1 MLKRFLIFA
10 VLLALVLPPGQA
22 VADMADI
29 PVFLVSG
36 AEPNVLFNMSVET
49 PMGGAAYN
57 DQDDTEDGGSC
68 GGRVWRGTLVDG
80 VWKGGSVGICYSA
93 SSSYLG
99 YFDPDKCY
107 SYDSTNNYFSPN
119 GPASATHTCSNEFSG
134 NFMNWA
140 SMTAIDMF
148 SLTMTG
154 GDRETDTTSL
164 TVVQRSRKQNNDN
177 WFPPKYLYVNDNVAP
192 SSVTPWSDA
201 RIHIYNNDTGTGEG
215 FIPKIQFGTTYQ
227 GSEKGTYNLRVK
239 VCDPVAGLESNCTGY
254 NNNSYYKPEG
264 LVQENARSMRFAVTS
279 YTADNSQDRDG
290 GVLRSNMKYVG
301 PTAPDGSGSYVSNSV
316 KEYGT
321 DGRYLSDPEGLAG
334 SGGVDFSGVINYINK
349 FSHYGYKSYDPIGEL
364 YYESLRYFKNLD
376 PTPEYSSGLTDSQKG
391 GFPVLTS
398 WTDPYLYNCQKSFI
412 IGINDANP
420 WLDKTLPGTRFSG
433 STYNGQSLSL
443 GSDYGQPSNP
453 PTGDDLINVSDWTD
467 QVGAA
472 QGIHGT
478 YQLIG
483 CTEAV
488 CDWDASNLKLITKLS
503 KVAGT
508 SPWGPKQNSYYI
520 AGLAYYANV
529 HDIRPDLGDADTST
543 IDNDPQTVS
552 TFMVDT
558 QEYSNDPL
566 TGEMNMLWLAGKFGG
581 FIDSN
586 DNQLPDLASEWD
598 ADGDGVP
605 DNYVLATKPDKL
617 VAALRDAFLNVK
629 EQKSSVAALAANS
642 TRLNTV
648 DPSMETVIYQAS
660 FNTADWSGTL
670 NAIRIDTSASLGTV
684 KWSTDEVSKIPAHA
698 SRSIFTYKDNVTRG
712 QAFTVANWANLSGS
726 MTTALNDTNDATIG
740 KLRLN
745 YLRGDTSNEQQNG
758 GIFRNRPRQ
767 TGLGLAPYLLLGDI
781 INSSPAYVVAPDFD
795 FDELPEGTAG
805 ADSYNA
811 FVAAN
816 KSRTPMLY
824 VGANDGMLH
833 GFIAETGVE
842 KFAYIPNSL
851 SPKLP
856 QLTYPNYAHK
866 YYVDGTPFVGD
877 AYIDNPWNG
886 STGAAW
892 RTVLVASTGAG
903 SRSIYALDITDPDNF
918 DASDVM
924 WEFTDPDLGYVLGTP
939 ITARMPDGT
948 WVVIFGNGYESAN
961 DGAFLF
967 IVNLQTGVLIKK
979 IDTEVGSSVL
989 PNGLGTPA
997 LKADEERTIEFAY
1010 AGDLQGNLWKFDLSG
1025 NINSWD
1031 SEFSSGGDPRPLF
1044 TARNAAG
1051 QVQPITA
1058 TPNFAKHPAG
1068 GYMVHVGTGKFF
1080 EDTDKI
1086 VGASPQIQS
1095 HYAIYDDGTYIT
1107 TTNRS
1112 ELVEQSFTEEVIHSS
1127 GTKVRLSSLRPLS
1140 DFDWTGD
1147 PKTRGWYIDM
1157 TLPVSGPQGERIVE
1171 KALLRHGRV
1180 IINSLTPVTDPCGY
1194 GGTSALTEL
1203 DALTG
1208 NRLSAAPLDVDG
1220 DGDIDADDLA
1230 DSSVVSTVEYNS
1242 MISGMFVLSTTG
1254 GGGGVEYKM
1263 GTKTDNTILI
1273 QAEDSGDSMKKGR
1286 RSWRQLP

>member
-1 MLKRFLIFA
+1 MLKPFLIFA
-10 VLLALVLPPGQA
+10 FLLALVIPTGQA
-22 VADMADI
+22 VADIADI

-57 DQDDTEDGGSC
+57 DHADGGSC
-68 GGRVWRGTLVDG
+68 TGRVTRG
-80 VWKGGSVGICYSA
+80 GGSVGICYSA

-107 SYDSTNNYFSPN
+107 SYDSTNNYFYPD
-119 GPASATHTCSNEFSG
+119 GAATATHTCTGKFSG

-148 SLTMTG
+148 SLPMTG

-164 TVVQRSRKQNNDN
+164 TVVQRSRRQNNDS
-177 WFPPKYLYVNDNVAP
+177 WFPPKYLHDHEDDNVAP
-192 SSVTPWSDA
+192 SSVTPWADDE
-201 RIHIYNNDTGTGEG
+201 IYIYNNDTGTGTG
-215 FIPKIQFGTTYQ
+215 FIPRVQFGTSLK
-227 GSEKGTYNLRVK
+227 GSQKGTYYLRVK
-239 VCDPVAGLESNCTGY
+239 VCDPAAGLESNCIGY
-254 NNNSYYKPEG
+254 NNSTYYKPEG

-279 YTADNSQDRDG
+279 YTADADKARDG

-301 PTAPDGSGSYVSNSV
+301 PTAPDGSGGYVNNSV

-321 DGRYLSDPEGLAG
+321 DGLYVSDPEGLAG
-334 SGGVDFSGVINYINK
+334 SGGVEFSGVINYINK
-349 FSHYGYKSYDPIGEL
+349 FSHYGYKSYDPVGEL
-364 YYESLRYFKNLD
+364 YYESLRFLKNLG
-376 PTPEYSSGLTDSQKG
+376 PTPEYTSGLSDSEKG
-391 GFPVLTS
+391 GFPVLTT
-398 WTDPYLYNCQKSFI
+398 WDDPYQYDCQKSFI

-420 WLDKTLPGTRFSG
+420 WLDKTLPGTRFSA
-433 STYNGQSLSL
+433 STYNGQSLSQ
-443 GSDYGQPSNP
+443 GSDYGEPSNP
-453 PTGDDLINVSDWTD
+453 PTGVNAIDVSLWTD
-467 QVGAA
+467 LVGAA

-478 YQLIG
+478 MQKVG
-483 CTEAV
+483 CTEVV
-488 CDWDASNLKLITKLS
+488 CDWSNTFKTINKLS

-508 SPWGPKQNSYYI
+508 SPYPGKQNSYYI
-520 AGLAYYANV
+520 SGLAYYANV
-529 HDIRPDLGDADTST
+529 SDIRPDLDDADTS
-543 IDNDPQTVS
+543 DVDDDPQTVS
-552 TFMVDT
+552 TFMIDT
-558 QEYSNDPL
+558 QEYSASPL
-566 TGEMNMLWLAGKFGG
+566 TGQMNMLWLAGKFGG

-586 DNQLPDLASEWD
+586 DNDLPDLASEWD
-598 ADGDGVP
+598 TDGDGEP

-670 NAIRIDTSASLGTV
+670 KAIKINTSATLGAV
-684 KWSTDEVSKIPAHA
+684 KWSTDEDSKIPAHA
-698 SRSIFTYKDNVTRG
+698 SRSIFTYNGASG
-712 QAFTVANWANLSGS
+712 QAFTDANWDDLSGS
-726 MTTALNDTNDATIG
+726 MTTALIDANDITIG
-740 KLRLN
+740 KQRLN
-745 YLRGDTSNEQQNG
+745 YLRGDTTNEQQNG
-758 GIFRNRPRQ
+758 GIFRNRPKQ
-767 TGLGLAPYLLLGDI
+767 TGTGLVPYLLLGDI

-795 FDELPEGTAG
+795 FDELPVGTVG
-805 ADSYNA
+805 ADTYNG

-833 GFIAETGVE
+833 AFIAETGVE
-842 KFAYIPNSL
+842 KFGYIPNSL
-851 SPKLP
+851 SAKLP

-866 YYVDGTPFVGD
+866 YYVDGTPFIGD

-886 STGAAW
+886 SSGAAW

-903 SRSIYALDITDPDNF
+903 SRSIYAMDITDPDNF

-924 WEFTDPDLGYVLGTP
+924 WEFTDADLGYALGTP

-948 WVVIFGNGYESAN
+948 WVAIFGNGYESDN
-961 DGAFLF
+961 DRAFLF

-979 IDTEVGSSVL
+979 IDTEVGSAAS

-997 LKADEERTIEFAY
+997 LKVDGERTIELAY
-1010 AGDLQGNLWKFDLSG
+1010 AGDLQGNLWKFDLDAT
-1025 NINSWD
+1025 NVNSWG
-1031 SEFSSGGDPRPLF
+1031 SEFSSGSTPLPLF

-1058 TPNFAKHPAG
+1058 TPNIAKHPNG

-1080 EDTDKI
+1080 EGTDKI
-1086 VGASPQIQS
+1086 VGASPPIQS
-1095 HYAIYDDGTYIT
+1095 HYAIYDDGTRIST
-1107 TTNRS
+1107 TDRS
-1112 ELVEQSFTEEVIHSS
+1112 ELVGQSFTFEATHTS
-1127 GTKVRLSSLRPLS
+1127 GTKVRLSSLRPMS
-1140 DFDWTGD
+1140 DFDWTGAVD
-1147 PKTRGWYIDM
+1147 SQTRGWYIDM
-1157 TLPVSGPQGERIVE
+1157 TLPVSGPQGERIVQQ
-1171 KALLRHGRV
+1171 ALLRHGRV
-1180 IINSLTPVTDPCGY
+1180 IINSLTPVSDPCGY

-1208 NRLSAAPLDVDG
+1208 NRLLASPLDVDG
-1220 DGDIDADDLA
+1220 DGDIDAVDLA
-1230 DSSVVSTVEYNS
+1230 NSSVVSTVEYDS
-1242 MISGMFVLSTTG
+1242 IISAMFVLSTAG
-1254 GGGGVEYKM
+1254 GGGGPEYKL

-1273 QAEDSGDSMKKGR
+1273 QAEDSGDSMEKGR